1 MFTAGIRRCFK
12 SLAADFEAHDVFF
25 KFQEEDKDKKGLL
38 KSRCL
43 YISLESICDLWFTP
57 RDFRTFCQVL
67 ESLLDD
73 NDMYESTH
81 FIVISLIYN
90 IFVLTESFKYS

>member
-1 MFTAGIRRCFK
+1 MKYFFIKTVKIYDVTVLLALRYNTNSTVSSKLLSSRIMFTAGIRRCFK

-43 YISLESICDLWFTP
+43 YVSLES
-57 RDFRTFCQVL
+57 V
-67 ESLLDD
+67 
-73 NDMYESTH
+73 
-81 FIVISLIYN
+81 
-90 IFVLTESFKYS
+90 